1 MPASLTNCPAPAKLN
16 LFLHV
21 TGRRPD
27 GYHLLQTAFQLID
40 HCDHLDFHVRRDGR
54 ICRANEIAG
63 VPAESD
69 LVVRAASLLQQVT
82 GKRDLGADITIHKQ
96 LPMGGGLGGGSSD
109 AATTLIALN
118 HLWETGLSRTQLM
131 ALGLQLGADVP
142 FFIFGQNAFAEGV
155 GEELVALETPQ
166 CWFVVIEPGVSIP
179 TATIFS
185 SKELTRNTKTIRI
198 TDFPDAQNLFGKGF
212 GKNDLEVVAAQQ
224 FPEVDQAIKW
234 LKTFGNARMTG
245 SGSCVFCSFEHEQ
258 KAQEVLASIPSH
270 WKAWKARAMQK
281 HPLDYLLSA

>member
-21 TGRRPD
+21 TGQRPD

-40 HCDHLDFHVRRDGR
+40 HCDYLDFHVRQDGK
-54 ICRANEIAG
+54 ICRTNEIVG

-69 LVVRAASLLQQVT
+69 LVVRAALLLQHFSS
-82 GKRDLGADITIHKQ
+82 KRDLGVDITVRKH

-118 HLWETGLSRTQLM
+118 HLWETGLSRAQLM

-155 GEELVALETPQ
+155 GEKLAALKTPE

-185 SKELTRNTKTIRI
+185 SKELTRDTKAITI
-198 TDFPDAQNLFGKGF
+198 TDFPDAQNLISNGF
-212 GKNDLEVVAAQQ
+212 WKNDLEVVAAKQ
-224 FPEVDQAIKW
+224 FPLVNQAIKW

-258 KAQEVLASIPSH
+258 QAQEVLKLIPSD

-281 HPLDYLLSA
+281 HPLDHLISA